1 MNRKFIYIVLALF
14 LLPIVLRLAWYFP
27 GFDLPRKIATPDYA
41 NFKMPEAPISTPQPE
56 GIKQKDGV
64 VLLDYS
70 HSNQFKPSEFQVM
83 ADALTRRGARVETNS
98 DATQLESQLKY
109 ASSYV
114 VISPSANFT
123 ADEIRLILDFE
134 RRGGRLAFFTD
145 ATRGLLYTDYASGS
159 PAVLP
164 DTDIVNP
171 LLESF
176 NISFNDDYL
185 YNLTDN
191 EGNFRNVFFEQFGK
205 SDLTWGLKKVT
216 LYGAHSVKTDSGLAL
231 LIGGD
236 KTLSSGTDATPGND
250 PKQGWA
256 ASALSADGNVLAVGD
271 FTFMQTPY
279 NTVADN
285 DTLINNIADFL
296 VSDTRQITLSDFPFI
311 FKGSTASILP
321 TSNVQMT
328 AEMTGALSRLQ
339 TELKTLNVDM
349 KISETASSGDVIV
362 LGTFSPSNDL
372 TKYTD
377 AFNLKLDDTSEFVE
391 VPQFGKLGRAG
402 NGIIL
407 FSAGKNGNTIVLLAD
422 TETDLTTLMDTL
434 SSGDLSGC
442 VLQNDIGVC
451 SIGSGGS
458 FSTTP
463 ASPTP
468 VESETPAPT
477 PLG

>member
-1 MNRKFIYIVLALF
+1 MNRKTITIVLALF

-41 NFKMPEAPISTPQPE
+41 SLKMPDAPISTPQLE
-56 GIKQKDGV
+56 DIKQESGV

-70 HSNQFKPSEFQVM
+70 HSNQFKPSEFQTM
-83 ADALTRRGARVETNS
+83 TDALTRRGARVETNS
-98 DATQLESQLKY
+98 DSAQLESQLKY

-114 VISPSANFT
+114 VVSPSANFT
-123 ADEIRLILDFE
+123 ADETRLILDFE

-145 ATRGLLYTDYASGS
+145 ATRGLLYTDYVSGS
-159 PAVLP
+159 PVVLP

-176 NISFNDDYL
+176 GLSFNNDYL

-205 SDLTWGLKKVT
+205 SDLTWGLKKIT
-216 LYGAHSVKTDSGLAL
+216 LYGAHSLKTDSGLAL
-231 LIGGD
+231 LVGSG

-285 DTLINNIADFL
+285 NTFINNIADFL
-296 VSDTRQITLSDFPFI
+296 IGGTRQVTLSDFPFV

-339 TELKTLNVDM
+339 IELKTLNVGM
-349 KISETASSGDVIV
+349 KISETASDGDMIV
-362 LGTFSPSNDL
+362 LGTFSPSDDL

-391 VPQFGKLGRAG
+391 IPQFGKLGRAG

-407 FSAGKNGNTIVLLAD
+407 FSAGKSGNTIVLLAD
-422 TETDLTTLMDTL
+422 TVTDLTTLMDTL
-434 SSGDLSGC
+434 SSGNLSGC
-442 VLQNDIGVC
+442 FLQNNIGVC

-468 VESETPAPT
+468 VESETPT
-477 PLG
+477 PAG